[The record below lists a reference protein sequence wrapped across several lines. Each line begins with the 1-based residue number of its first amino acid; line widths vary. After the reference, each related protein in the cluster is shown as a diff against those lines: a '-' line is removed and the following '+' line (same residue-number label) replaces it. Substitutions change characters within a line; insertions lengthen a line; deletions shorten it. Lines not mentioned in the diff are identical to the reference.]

1 MRVIRPKAA
10 ILEDRRPRGFRAQPA
25 GLRSGGG
32 DLPRICRRPRTLSRL
47 GRGRTRRRRRPTE
60 DRRPRPGQ
68 LSPAPH
74 PDRKA
79 PGRQRQPQSP
89 GAPEILRLGR
99 AQKAGPPQ
107 SRRPPCASCA
117 ARSAGSP
124 GGFAKKKFR
133 GCCGPPAR
141 AATGWRAATTPSF
154 NCCCKPACAW
164 AKLRAWRS
172 PIAKSTP
179 AREWSSCAPE
189 KAGRSAKFP

>member
-10 ILEDRRPRGFRAQPA
+10 ILEDRVLADFARSLQASDLAAATCRGYAADLGRFRAWVEDGRGEGVALRKIGALDLANYRQHLIRTEKLRPPA
-25 GLRSGGG
+25 STAKSRRSGN
-32 DLPRICRRPRTLSRL
+32 S
-47 GRGRTRRRRRPTE
+47 
-60 DRRPRPGQ
+60 
-68 LSPAPH
+68 
-74 PDRKA
+74 
-79 PGRQRQPQSP
+79 SP
-89 GAPEILRLGR
+89 GPGTKSWSSTI
-99 AQKAGPPQ
+99 P
-107 SRRPPCASCA
+107 RPPCASCA

-133 GCCGPPAR
+133 GCCGQPAR

-179 AREWSSCAPE
+179 VREWSSCAPE
-189 KAGRSAKFP
+189 KAGRSARFP